1 MLVTHQRDLI
11 ENVILTM
18 RSGKSFRSSLGEASG
33 DLQDGPLARVLRPWV
48 NSLTIHQR
56 PPQTPLWWSEM
67 ATELLAID
75 QQSHQALARLQ
86 NWRAGTKKQAQEPIK
101 EAAQKCGS
109 YFVTKRWLGG
119 TLTNFQ
125 TVKTSIDRLK
135 KIDQMREK
143 GELEFFSKKERARI
157 EKEWTRLNDHLEGI
171 REMAKAPAVMFVVD
185 LNKEHIAVAEAK
197 RLGMA
202 VVGIADSNSDP
213 EMIDFPIPG
222 NDDAIRSIKLFTNLV
237 ADAFLEGSK
246 QYSERVR
253 SQTNK
258 ADEGAEME
266 EKPQQQERQQRA
278 RPARSGQKEERAAPA
293 VVKMTRGRKLV
304 AAGTAEDVEIAM
316 ELEGGAPAEAV
327 ETPDETKTDDTAE

>member
-1 MLVTHQRDLI
+1 MAQITMKQMLDAGVHFGHQTQRWNPKMKPYVYTDRGGI
-11 ENVILTM
+11 HII
-18 RSGKSFRSSLGEASG
+18 
-33 DLQDGPLARVLRPWV
+33 DLQKSVVCAKNAADYVQKIA
-48 NSLTIHQR
+48 
-56 PPQTPLWWSEM
+56 SEGG
-67 ATELLAID
+67 
-75 QQSHQALARLQ
+75 RLIFV
-86 NWRAGTKKQAQEPIK
+86 GTKKQAQEPIK
-101 EAAQKCGS
+101 EAALKCGS

-171 REMAKAPAVMFVVD
+171 REMQKAPTCMFVVD

-246 QYSERVR
+246 EYSERVR

-258 ADEGAEME
+258 ADEGLEVD
-266 EKPQQQERQQRA
+266 EKPQAQERQQRS
-278 RPARSGQKEERAAPA
+278 RPSRSGQKEERAAPA

-316 ELEGGAPAEAV
+316 ELEGGAPAEAT
-327 ETPDETKTDDTAE
+327 EEAKTDETAE